1 MPRAGWNG
9 NDTTN
14 DVFTLFNSE
23 PLFQLKES
31 MDDEDDDDDD
41 DDEYDD
47 DDEADTEVAD
57 NDH

>member
-1 MPRAGWNG
+1 M
-9 NDTTN
+9 
-14 DVFTLFNSE
+14 FILFNSE